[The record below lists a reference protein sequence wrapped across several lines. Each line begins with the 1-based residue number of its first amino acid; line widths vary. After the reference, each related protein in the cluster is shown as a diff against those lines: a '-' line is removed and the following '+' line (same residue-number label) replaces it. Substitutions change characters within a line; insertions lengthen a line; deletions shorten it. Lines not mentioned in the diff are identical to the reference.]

1 MSGRSNLSWRLQPL
15 ERLWRRNALLLAA
28 AYLNPTQPPS
38 ASGTAQPGPEPQ
50 PLKSVVDTQW
60 AGTMKLSDRTDQQL
74 DVTDEKGTLKFHA
87 GHLEVDVIMGTG
99 NARAT
104 RWNCG
109 ASQDQNA
116 VSVSCDGMG
125 PLLPFTYRLQ
135 RATWPDVRETGVLDV
150 RRWSQQRCCCEG
162 IARYR

>member
-1 MSGRSNLSWRLQPL
+1 
-15 ERLWRRNALLLAA
+15 LAA
-28 AYLNPTQPPS
+28 AYFLNPTQPPS
-38 ASGTAQPGPEPQ
+38 ASGTAQPDPDPQ

-60 AGTMKLSDRTDQQL
+60 AGTMMMLSDRTDQQV
-74 DVTDEKGTLKFHA
+74 DVTDEKGTLKFHGYP

-116 VSVSCDGMG
+116 VSISCDGMG

-135 RATWPDVRETGVLDV
+135 LVENEMMRGTMSVDCRSSRE
-150 RRWSQQRCCCEG
+150 SNKCPIEG
-162 IARYR
+162 WLHYQVELKRTL